1 MKTRDLIK
9 EFLNKKFY
17 LSASNLRSIENKLI
31 NYNTVL
37 GQWFDNTLL
46 INTTHYS
53 ATTTKHQNELIR
65 QAEQNNIHY
74 YTVDGIAMGTK
85 DLSYLYRG

>member
-53 ATTTKHQNELIR
+53 ITTSKHQNNLIEFAN
-65 QAEQNNIHY
+65 QKGIHY
-74 YTVDGIAMGTK
+74 YP
-85 DLSYLYRG
+85 L